1 MGKLLDSSICL
12 FSYQKTNLKRINDIS
27 RVSAKKA
34 IKKIGGAQKKI
45 DIASSQHYATREILW
60 YDKMNVECPYFD
72 KGNLTKPKKNE
83 ILVLLEQLLDTLE
96 YQFVTAGTSVIVD
109 FMSLSGETGFEKNPK
124 VRDVFD
130 SAWEIILAASN
141 SDRIKIVYNTYL
153 EVSIKELTRI
163 GRAKEKS
170 IEIINLNLDSP
181 VSIEITKFWAFSVH
195 KEHLQIL
202 SGNYFLMK
210 GKEKEKNM
218 IVSGK

>member
-12 FSYQKTNLKRINDIS
+12 FSYQKTNLKRINDTS

-130 SAWEIILAASN
+130 SAWETILNASN
-141 SDRIKIVYNTYL
+141 SDRMRLFTIPISKFQSKNWSEL
-153 EVSIKELTRI
+153 EEQKRNPL
-163 GRAKEKS
+163 
-170 IEIINLNLDSP
+170 
-181 VSIEITKFWAFSVH
+181 
-195 KEHLQIL
+195 IL
-202 SGNYFLMK
+202 ST
-210 GKEKEKNM
+210 
-218 IVSGK
+218 

>member
-1 MGKLLDSSICL
+1 M
-12 FSYQKTNLKRINDIS
+12 
-27 RVSAKKA
+27 
-34 IKKIGGAQKKI
+34 
-45 DIASSQHYATREILW
+45 
-60 YDKMNVECPYFD
+60 
-72 KGNLTKPKKNE
+72 
-83 ILVLLEQLLDTLE
+83 LLEQLLDTLE